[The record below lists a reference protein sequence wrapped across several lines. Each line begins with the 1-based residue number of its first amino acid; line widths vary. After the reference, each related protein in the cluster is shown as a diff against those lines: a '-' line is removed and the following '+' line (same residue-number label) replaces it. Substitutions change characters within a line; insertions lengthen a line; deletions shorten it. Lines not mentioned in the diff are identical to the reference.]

1 MDLKPDNICIGS
13 NNVNAEES
21 SQIFLIDFGISKG
34 YLDDNGK
41 HIENG
46 PNVIF

>member
-21 SQIFLIDFGISKG
+21 SSIFLIDFGISKA
-34 YLDDNGK
+34 YLDENGK